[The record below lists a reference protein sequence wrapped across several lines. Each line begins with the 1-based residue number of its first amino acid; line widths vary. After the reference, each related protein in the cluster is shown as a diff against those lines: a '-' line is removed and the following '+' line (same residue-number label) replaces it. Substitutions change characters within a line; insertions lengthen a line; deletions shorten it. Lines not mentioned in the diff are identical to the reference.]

1 MTAPLSRRTALRRA
15 AFIAA
20 GTVAGS
26 QLLATPGYAA
36 SPTPDPAKLREAVR
50 RAQERAQQREDHVLA
65 GTVSHNGWDMEK
77 VADDRGN
84 IYTRPV
90 PGTPLDVRVR
100 MGDVET
106 VLVHVIRRFHY
117 DIDALGVRGEPRP
130 VEGWVPPSEIHDSR
144 HPESNLASGTAV
156 VVRPGSYPLGARGGF
171 TDAEELLVRDIL
183 ADCEGIVRWGGSDRR
198 PYEGLFYLN
207 VKPGDPRLAKVAS
220 KLRDWDGAPGQGAGV
235 LVDMTQPSRRRRAT
249 RAA

>member
-1 MTAPLSRRTALRRA
+1 VTAPLSRRVALRRA

-26 QLLATPGYAA
+26 QLLATPGHAA

-50 RAQERAQQREDHVLA
+50 RARERAQQRENHVLA
-65 GTVSHNGWDMEK
+65 GTLSHNGWDMEK
-77 VADDRGN
+77 ISDDRGN

-90 PGTPLDVRVR
+90 PGTSLGVRVR

-117 DIDALGVRGEPRP
+117 EIDALGVRGEPRP
-130 VEGWVPPSEIHDSR
+130 IEGWVPPSQIRDSR

-156 VVRPGSYPLGARGGF
+156 VVRPGSYPLGVRGGF
-171 TDAEELLVRDIL
+171 TAAEELLIRDIL
-183 ADCEGIVRWGGSDRR
+183 ADCEGVVRWGGGDRQ
-198 PYEGLFYLN
+198 PYEGLFYLD
-207 VKPGDPRLAKVAS
+207 VKPGDPRLEKVAI
-220 KLRDWDGAPGQGAGV
+220 KLRAWDDAPGQGAGV
-235 LVDMTQPSRRRRAT
+235 LVDMSQPARRRRAT